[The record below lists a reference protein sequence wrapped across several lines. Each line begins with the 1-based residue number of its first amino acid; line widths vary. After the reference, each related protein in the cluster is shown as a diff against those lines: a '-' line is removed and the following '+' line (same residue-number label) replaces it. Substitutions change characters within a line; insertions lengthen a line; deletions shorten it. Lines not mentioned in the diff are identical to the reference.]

1 MQGTFLAGLS
11 ISLDG
16 RAVAFP
22 HYTTTNMSEFMD
34 EKDGDEVNILFL
46 GDADCG
52 KSTFLS

>member
-1 MQGTFLAGLS
+1 MKGTFLAGLS

-16 RAVAFP
+16 HALAIPR
-22 HYTTTNMSEFMD
+22 HTTTNMSEFMD
-34 EKDGDEVNILFL
+34 EKDGDEVTILFL